1 MKYLLLELNKEKYWL
16 ELDDERYANR
26 QIILDECNKFHV
38 SCMEDCLAEG
48 IFNEADVEGNIINLA
63 KQDFEDVWQ
72 SVLNEHK
79 KQWKEI
85 KQKYPV
91 GVCVQGVNSYSYPQG
106 TIVKGRN
113 FIAIYTGDQPFYYN
127 KCVQYKV
134 KAYDDI
140 NMWLIVE

>member
-1 MKYLLLELNKEKYWL
+1 MGI
-16 ELDDERYANR
+16 RR
-26 QIILDECNKFHV
+26 IIWRLH
-38 SCMEDCLAEG
+38 
-48 IFNEADVEGNIINLA
+48 LA